1 MRENTTQI
9 PASRVPITFTELI
22 SREWYRFLYNIFAIL
37 GSGSLRFGAFHSSVS
52 QPLVAANVAQ
62 TITYSAT
69 DISAGVYVGT
79 PTSRLYV
86 DRPGAYNFQFSLQLI
101 SRNPATKFVY
111 IWARINGTDVPDSA
125 TKITMQGN
133 NDAYVAAWNFVLR
146 MNTGDYFELIWSGSN
161 PNLEILAEAAAPP
174 HPSIPSVLMT
184 VSCNIGE

>member
-1 MRENTTQI
+1 
-9 PASRVPITFTELI
+9 
-22 SREWYRFLYNIFAIL
+22 
-37 GSGSLRFGAFHSSVS
+37 
-52 QPLVAANVAQ
+52 
-62 TITYSAT
+62 
-69 DISAGVYVGT
+69 
-79 PTSRLYV
+79 V

-161 PNLEILAEAAAPP
+161 PNLEIRAEVAAPP
-174 HPSIPSVLMT
+174 HPGIPSVLMT